1 MPIRPL
7 AAVLI
12 GGVLMAWAAPAASQT
27 PRVEWRLDSLD
38 RIGGHAVT
46 VVGQPTIVDT
56 DRGRAIQFDGVDDGL
71 LIASNP
77 LAGRDRFTVEV
88 LFQPAAG
95 GPEEQRFVHFE
106 EAKTGHR
113 ALIELRMT
121 PDGRWALDTFLRS
134 PEPGLTLLDRAITHT
149 SGAWHVARLSYDGK
163 TMTHFVDGVR
173 VGGGDVPFTP
183 LRDGQTSLGMRQNR
197 VSWFKGLIHTVRIVP
212 EPARVIDLWPGG
224 VPGGRKGSGELRIA
238 DGRVSNVHTP
248 TLTYLPPSVEP
259 NGTAVVICPGGG
271 YARLA
276 IANEGHGV
284 AERLA
289 PAGVAT
295 FILTSRLAE
304 YGHPAPLVDVLRA
317 VRYVRS
323 HAAEFGIDPTRI
335 GVMGASAG
343 GHLAASAATL
353 YDLPDGRT
361 GDALDRVSAR
371 PDFAALLYPVITM
384 TGAAAHADSRRN
396 LLGADPP
403 PALLDLLSLEKRVR
417 ADMPPVFIVHTT
429 ADRSVPVENSLMFFA
444 ALRAAKV
451 PVEMH
456 IFERGEHGF
465 GTRSDLG
472 TTSGW
477 VDRWFDWMRAGGWL
491 PAAAGSHE

>member
-1 MPIRPL
+1 
-7 AAVLI
+7 
-12 GGVLMAWAAPAASQT
+12 MASAS
-27 PRVEWRLDSLD
+27 
-38 RIGGHAVT
+38 
-46 VVGQPTIVDT
+46 
-56 DRGRAIQFDGVDDGL
+56 
-71 LIASNP
+71 
-77 LAGRDRFTVEV
+77 
-88 LFQPAAG
+88 
-95 GPEEQRFVHFE
+95 
-106 EAKTGHR
+106 
-113 ALIELRMT
+113 
-121 PDGRWALDTFLRS
+121 
-134 PEPGLTLLDRAITHT
+134 
-149 SGAWHVARLSYDGK
+149 
-163 TMTHFVDGVR
+163 
-173 VGGGDVPFTP
+173 GGGDVPFTP

-323 HAAEFGIDPTRI
+323 HAAEFGLDPTRI

-417 ADMPPVFIVHTT
+417 ADTPPVFIVHTT